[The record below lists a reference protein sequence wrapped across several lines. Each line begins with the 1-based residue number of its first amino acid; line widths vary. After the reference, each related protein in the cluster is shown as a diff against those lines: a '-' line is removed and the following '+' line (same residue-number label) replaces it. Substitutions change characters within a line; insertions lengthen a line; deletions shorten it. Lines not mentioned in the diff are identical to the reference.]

1 MDLALGALSVLAVAI
16 ALFFLFRKIFVKKN
30 QRSTSGKMASD
41 EVLKKEVHHFDT
53 KTGGEAGSGPEG
65 VQREAADGNK
75 EIK

>member
-1 MDLALGALSVLAVAI
+1 MDLVLGAISVLAVAV

-30 QRSTSGKMASD
+30 QKSTAGKMASD

-53 KTGGEAGSGPEG
+53 KTGGESGTGPKG
-65 VQREAADGNK
+65 VHREAADGNK

>member
-1 MDLALGALSVLAVAI
+1 MDLVLGALSVLAVAI

-53 KTGGEAGSGPEG
+53 KTGGKAGSGPEG